1 MAEDNGPMLLGGNVS
16 AGVADAIMSQAQA
29 LQVEY
34 ESMTGYKKLV
44 DALLKKLEGSEAAD
58 KNLADGTLPAGTLGT
73 GFPEADSLFKAY
85 STVHTELQ
93 KLSQGLAAQIE
104 ALGIAVLTTGNG
116 YAGVDEDTQARMRA
130 IIRQSKQDYVRD
142 RDPLVREEEEARR
155 KAAAQ
160 QGTPTPT
167 HSKSGGSI

>member
-16 AGVADAIMSQAQA
+16 ASVADAIMSQAQA

-44 DALLKKLEGSEAAD
+44 DALLKKLDGSDAD
-58 KNLADGTLPAGTLGT
+58 EKKLADGTLPAGTLGT
-73 GFPEADSLFKAY
+73 GFAEADTLFKAY
-85 STVHTELQ
+85 STVHSELQ
-93 KLSQGLAAQIE
+93 KLSQGLASQIE
-104 ALGIAVLTTGNG
+104 ALGIAVLTAGNG

-142 RDPLVREEEEARR
+142 RDPQVREDEQARQ

-167 HSKSGGSI
+167 PSKSGGSY